1 MFGELI
7 DLFRENPEIFKSKLV
22 LYVII
27 GVFAI
32 VILNLLLDR
41 VRKYIRGLD
50 TAAIGALVFWLGYK
64 LSQVPMVPKG
74 VAEIV
79 VLTGA
84 VFFLIGLLVF
94 IFKVVFKRKRKRKA
108 EVRETG
114 KHDVQDEPEEEKGE

>member
-7 DLFRENPEIFKSKLV
+7 DLFRENPEIFRSKIL

-27 GVFAI
+27 GVI
-32 VILNLLLDR
+32 VIVVLNLLLDG

-64 LSQVPMVPKG
+64 LSQVPAVPKG

-84 VFFLIGLLVF
+84 VFFIIGLLVF
-94 IFKVVFKRKRKRKA
+94 IFKV
-108 EVRETG
+108 G
-114 KHDVQDEPEEEKGE
+114 SQDQQQALDG